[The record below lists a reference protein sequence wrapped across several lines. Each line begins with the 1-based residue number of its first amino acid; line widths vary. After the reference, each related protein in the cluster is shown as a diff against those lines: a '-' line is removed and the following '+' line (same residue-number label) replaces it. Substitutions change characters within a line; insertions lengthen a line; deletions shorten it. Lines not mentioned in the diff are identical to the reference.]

1 MIYSSSKVII
11 TAMPHILSRSKLI
24 RRKPSKNARRLRSI
38 SSRARLL
45 PENETPVHVKPAKTR
60 NDDGMYSGTLPI
72 PIKPIKGESH
82 IAKIG
87 FHHGQQGSVETTF
100 LPRIPLI
107 IPEALSDDSS
117 CSLSLLPYCRT
128 GKGLPSSSEDSLL
141 SRREGTEGQQVMNPI
156 SSFVVPSV
164 SGSIS
169 PLTLPPSFSEPWTY
183 CSYVD
188 YPSFKETQDLQSEMH
203 HQPSPTSVLVMPPLY
218 KSNWQECDQDKKVTK
233 PSFFILDDEIPR
245 SNLHYALE
253 QYDSSRKSWV
263 RGNFPLLDDLKDE
276 RCIFY

>member
-1 MIYSSSKVII
+1 M
-11 TAMPHILSRSKLI
+11 
-24 RRKPSKNARRLRSI
+24 RRNPSKNARRLRSTTYG
-38 SSRARLL
+38 SRLL
-45 PENETPVHVKPAKTR
+45 PENETPVQVKPVKNR

-72 PIKPIKGESH
+72 PIKPIEGERH
-82 IAKIG
+82 IAKVG
-87 FHHGQQGSVETTF
+87 FHHGQQGSVESTF

-107 IPEALSDDSS
+107 NPEALSDDSS
-117 CSLSLLPYCRT
+117 CSLSPLPYCRT
-128 GKGLPSSSEDSLL
+128 GMGLRSVSEDSLM

-164 SGSIS
+164 AGSIS
-169 PLTLPPSFSEPWTY
+169 PLTLPPSFSEPWTC

-188 YPSFKETQDLQSEMH
+188 YPNVKERQDLQSEMY
-203 HQPSPTSVLVMPPLY
+203 HQPSPTSVLVMPPSY
-218 KSNWQECDQDKKVTK
+218 KSIWQECDQEKKVTK

-253 QYDSSRKSWV
+253 QYDSSRRSWV
-263 RGNFPLLDDLKDE
+263 RGSFPLLDDLKDE